1 MSVRSPKTVACNHA
15 FHQCRTAQ
23 RIKSI
28 LQSYNKIIL
37 NKTLKSD
44 AQLQNETNDLVIN
57 LLGDEQYSI
66 VELLNNFYHIKYDHN
81 VNNDPHQFNLF
92 YYYLFDNE
100 MNTLQCDT
108 NDCKSVKRYSN
119 RRNRSFNC
127 SQRSTHND
135 AGTYSLDLL
144 CRIHTYFM
152 HSYDMYQLTPD
163 EIQYIERKLNEH
175 VLNDMKDEDVMND
188 VKLQLVSGV
197 KSLKRH
203 LSNNGKYVT
212 SDHLYLNYQKI
223 SIILKKNDIPIEAG
237 LAGNL
242 ATAFDPYV
250 YDQTQFISDL
260 CDVMWQENDT
270 DVLLAEI
277 LHKELNLSNQ
287 QTRTMIYELLLYK
300 CVDKHELNN
309 SNFIKI
315 LQTTARG
322 LYPNIDCDAIAT
334 ISHNEKLTGKLFIK
348 GDPQFKNSLKFGKMF
363 KSIDNWNK
371 KQWANIYITMN
382 KWQSSHTALT
392 TAAPISSSSSVSNQ
406 QLDSTVMIEDIDKG
420 TDLQHIQEF
429 CAITRSTENVAIHF
443 LKESEWNVTFAVNRY
458 YATNCDDAIPQNNMN
473 DNHEDST
480 R

>member
-1 MSVRSPKTVACNHA
+1 MANMS
-15 FHQCRTAQ
+15 HQ
-23 RIKSI
+23 
-28 LQSYNKIIL
+28 II
-37 NKTLKSD
+37 
-44 AQLQNETNDLVIN
+44 
-57 LLGDEQYSI
+57 
-66 VELLNNFYHIKYDHN
+66 
-81 VNNDPHQFNLF
+81 
-92 YYYLFDNE
+92 
-100 MNTLQCDT
+100 
-108 NDCKSVKRYSN
+108 
-119 RRNRSFNC
+119 
-127 SQRSTHND
+127 
-135 AGTYSLDLL
+135 
-144 CRIHTYFM
+144 
-152 HSYDMYQLTPD
+152 
-163 EIQYIERKLNEH
+163 RK
-175 VLNDMKDEDVMND
+175 
-188 VKLQLVSGV
+188 
-197 KSLKRH
+197 
-203 LSNNGKYVT
+203 
-212 SDHLYLNYQKI
+212 
-223 SIILKKNDIPIEAG
+223 SIILKKNDIPIE
-237 LAGNL
+237 AGNL

-480 R
+480 RVLYDHGIPFWYWETRKAHKRYVEPKFNDLKQEILHFKHFTIKQWQCLVNECTILTKSDHIKTVSSNGNHADIYKIQKDDPITMDHVYSIKLYTDYSWLCTIFCQAFRLKR